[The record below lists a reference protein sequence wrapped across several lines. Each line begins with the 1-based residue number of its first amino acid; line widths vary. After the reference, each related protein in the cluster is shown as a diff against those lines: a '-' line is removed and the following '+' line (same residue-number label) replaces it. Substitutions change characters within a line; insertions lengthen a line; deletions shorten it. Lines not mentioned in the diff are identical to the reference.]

1 MFSLNSDYER
11 EIQMMR
17 LKSMDTSGNAHFGE
31 SSLNPSICLLF
42 RCFLAFTLFIC
53 GILFPQMNKTILP
66 TELKE
71 IPVYVSNGHNLD
83 ELKEFVDSMV
93 N

>member
-1 MFSLNSDYER
+1 MFSLNNDYER

-17 LKSMDTSGNAHFGE
+17 LKSMETIGNTYFRE
-31 SSLNPSICLLF
+31 NSLNPSICLLF

-53 GILFPQMNKTILP
+53 GIIFPQMNKTILP

>member
-1 MFSLNSDYER
+1 MFSLSNDYEH

-17 LKSMDTSGNAHFGE
+17 LKSKESIGNTYWRE
-31 SSLNPSICLLF
+31 NSVNPSICLLF

-53 GILFPQMNKTILP
+53 GIIFPQMNKTILP
-66 TELKE
+66 TELNE
-71 IPVYVSNGHNLD
+71 LPVYISDGHTMND
-83 ELKEFVDSMV
+83 IKEFVDSMV

>member
-17 LKSMDTSGNAHFGE
+17 LKSMETIGNTHFGE
-31 SSLNPSICLLF
+31 NGLNPSICLLF

-53 GILFPQMNKTILP
+53 GIIFPQMNKTILP